1 MITTDGKSILG
12 KFLVGQAPAY
22 ASYIAVGCGYNPDSV
37 SYLDDFSAKS
47 ELDFEMF
54 RVPITSRSFYVEN
67 GVSKIVFGAELPT
80 QDRFSFTE
88 AGVYS
93 AGSNPIASGSDS
105 RILYS
110 FSSTEAWERHEGA
123 DTFSL
128 VSTSIAST
136 GNAGILNSP
145 TEYFAAPYPTL
156 IDSTLP
162 IFENPARIQYKEQP
176 RFFESSIV
184 IPGGYSTINT
194 ASTTWVFDSDSHKN
208 HLHLTGQNL
217 SLDQNSPSDKL
228 SLAFSILN
236 VETTSSEGT
245 PDLTPNVDI
254 LVQFSSDETETTAGE
269 YAQMQVS
276 ITGTDYTGND
286 DYTYFVK
293 TQTIGDLK
301 KTASFSWGAVKVVKV
316 YVQSSED
323 NDTLVVL
330 DGLRFENAFDNVA
343 NPAYGLVSYAPI
355 FNVVS
360 GNYVPVLKE
369 ENSKNILQINFDIDI
384 NEES

>member
-22 ASYIAVGCGYNPDSV
+22 ASYIAVGCGHNPTS
-37 SYLDDFSAKS
+37 SSASADFSAKS

-54 RVPITSRSFYVEN
+54 RVPITSRSFYVEG
-67 GVSKIVFGAELPT
+67 GVSKVVFGAELPT

-88 AGVYS
+88 AGIYS
-93 AGSNPIASGSDS
+93 AGSNPIATGSDS

-110 FSSTEAWERHEGA
+110 FSSAESWERHEGA
-123 DTFSL
+123 STSSL

-136 GNAGILNSP
+136 GNAGLLNSP
-145 TEYFAAPYPTL
+145 TQYFAAPYPTL

-162 IFENPARIQYKEQP
+162 IFENPARIGYKEQP
-176 RFFESSIV
+176 RFYESSIV
-184 IPGGYSTINT
+184 IPGGYSNINT
-194 ASTTWVFDSDSHKN
+194 TPTTWTFDSEDHKK

-217 SLDQNSPSDKL
+217 NLDQNSPSDKL

-236 VETTSSEGT
+236 VKTTTSGGT
-245 PDLTPNVDI
+245 PDLTPDVKI
-254 LVQFSSDETETTAGE
+254 LVQFSSDETETGAGE
-269 YAQMQVS
+269 YAQMQIS
-276 ITGTDYTGND
+276 IGNADYSASG
-286 DYTYFVK
+286 YTYFVK
-293 TQTIGDLK
+293 TQTIGELK
-301 KTASFSWGAVKVVKV
+301 KSASFSWGAVKVVKV
-316 YVQSSED
+316 YVESSEG
-323 NDTLVVL
+323 NDTLVLL
-330 DGLRFENAFDNVA
+330 DGLRFENSFDNIA

-355 FNVVS
+355 FNIQS
-360 GNYVPVLKE
+360 TNYVPVLKE

>member
-22 ASYIAVGCGYNPDSV
+22 ASYLAVGCGHNPTS
-37 SYLDDFSAKS
+37 SSAITDFSAKT

-88 AGVYS
+88 AGIYS
-93 AGSNPIASGSDS
+93 AGTNPIATGSDS

-110 FSSTEAWERHEGA
+110 FSSTESWERHDNSG
-123 DTFSL
+123 TSSL

-136 GNAGILNSP
+136 GNQGVLNSP
-145 TEYFAAPYPTL
+145 TAYFSSPYPTL

-176 RFFESSIV
+176 RFYESSIV

-194 ASTTWVFDSDSHKN
+194 QSTTWTFDQESHKY

-217 SLDQNSPSDKL
+217 TLDQNSPSDKL
-228 SLAFSILN
+228 TLAFSVLN
-236 VETTSSEGT
+236 VGTSAASTAE
-245 PDLTPNVDI
+245 LTPKVDI
-254 LVQFSSDETETTAGE
+254 LIQFSSDETETNAGE
-269 YAQMQVS
+269 YAQMQ
-276 ITGTDYTGND
+276 ITVDNADYASNNG
-286 DYTYFVK
+286 YTYFIRS
-293 TQTIGDLK
+293 QTIGDLK
-301 KTASFSWGAVKVVKV
+301 KSASFSWGAVKVVKV
-316 YVQSSED
+316 FVQSSED
-323 NDTLVVL
+323 DNTLILL
-330 DGLRFENAFDNVA
+330 DGLRFENSFDNIA

-355 FNVVS
+355 YNVVS
-360 GNYVPVLKE
+360 TNYQPALKE